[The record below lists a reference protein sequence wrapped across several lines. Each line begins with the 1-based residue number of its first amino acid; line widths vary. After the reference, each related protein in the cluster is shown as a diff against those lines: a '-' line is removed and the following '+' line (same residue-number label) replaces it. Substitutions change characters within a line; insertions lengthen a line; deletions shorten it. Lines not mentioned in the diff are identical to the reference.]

1 MALTESQ
8 IQELYVAYF
17 GRPAD
22 VEGKAYWSGS
32 STGVSTV
39 LEFAANMHSQSE
51 FQDAYG
57 SKKTATQVNQIYQNL
72 FSRDADADGL
82 NYWTGQIAN
91 GSLELAEIAVHLIWA
106 AKNNTGGSADKTA
119 LENKVAA
126 ATEFTNDVAADAT
139 AQLAYTADDA
149 DAFTTAKTF
158 ITGITTTAAT
168 AAEIDT
174 QVSSIVST
182 YNINDAKGV
191 TYSLATTA
199 DDLTGGTK
207 NDTFAGV
214 VDADTAANNT
224 FTALDSLD
232 GGAGTDTLTVTFASD
247 AGNTNTFPAATISN
261 IETFS
266 IKNQD
271 DDDAVTVDFANISGE
286 TTVKS
291 NLSTSAVTF
300 SNLASGTNV
309 DIIGNTSLTNGALDY
324 GFVAAATASTLDIM
338 DGVTAGA
345 VTETGS
351 GLLTTTINS
360 TGAANTIG
368 ALGVAASV
376 TSLNINATT
385 NLTTGAITSA
395 AVTTLTITGAGD
407 VDIDAG
413 ALDADTDVID
423 ASASTGDVDILVGNI
438 ADNTGVSADLTV
450 TTGSGDD
457 DVDLTGLDAADE
469 ISITLGAGN
478 DIVYIDEV
486 IQASSTTSPGD
497 VLAGGAGT
505 DTLSALTATLN
516 AHATTTTVSGFE
528 KINITDE
535 HSGSL
540 DVADFGTGITTVTL
554 AAGSH
559 SGNAGDITFN
569 AGASVLNIS
578 DVNDGNLALTAA
590 GTATTDS
597 LTINLLDIGADAL
610 SDETLTITKIETVTL
625 DTDLATSTLT
635 AQVLENVSLTAD
647 TGGTTTFN
655 VVGANALSIDAIT
668 ANTVDF
674 SGSGGA
680 ITQTTAM
687 VGTASGTNTLDGGA
701 GDDTLIGDTND
712 TTNITGGAGDDDIT
726 GSSDTAGETIS
737 GGAGDDT
744 INSSAGSDTI
754 TGGAGNDTIT
764 LGAATQTVD
773 AGDGDDTVYATNY
786 IAYGYNIIGGAGTDI
801 LDVTAAEVIGDGAVV
816 SGFEQLNVD
825 GNVTIDLD
833 TYANNTFST
842 VQLETHTYTLQ
853 SVRSEV
859 IQLIETLGGD
869 LTVTG
874 ESVSGSSDTVSFKLK
889 ASAMFDTGGAGGTTA
904 DIDVDAVETINIETD
919 DSDDA
924 TFGTATFQIDGDD
937 INTINI
943 TGDSGVALTGS
954 ALTTLNT
961 IDGSGAT
968 IGGVSTATTIAG
980 IVWDS
985 DNVTVGDTTSYTGTN
1000 GKDTFTGGSVTDD
1013 TFSGGLGIDTLVYD
1027 GRTDTF
1033 TGGGG
1038 NDKFDVNALGT
1049 TTGSQY
1055 LTITDLAVGDTID
1068 FAGIDDGTDATSA
1081 IANQTLG
1088 AKHTLGSSATL
1099 TNYLDTACATDTSSA
1114 ASAIDWFQFGGN
1126 TYITIDNSTE
1136 TTFVAGQDG
1145 IVKLTGEIDL
1155 STSTTTSAVLTVVTV

>member
-8 IQELYVAYF
+8 IQELYIAYF

-32 STGVSTV
+32 STGISTV
-39 LEFAANMHSQSE
+39 LGFAANMHSQSE

-72 FSRDADADGL
+72 FSRDADAAGL
-82 NYWTGQIAN
+82 EYWTGQIAN
-91 GSLELAEIAVHLIWA
+91 GSLKLAEIAVHLIWA

-126 ATEFTNDVAADAT
+126 ATEFTTDVAADAT

-174 QVSSIVST
+174 QVTSIKTT
-182 YNINDAKGV
+182 YTANEAKGV
-191 TYSLATTA
+191 TYTLATTA
-199 DDLTGGTK
+199 DDITGGSK
-207 NDTFAGV
+207 NDTFSGV
-214 VDADTAANNT
+214 VDADTAANDT
-224 FTALDSLD
+224 FSALDSLD
-232 GGAGTDTLTVTFASD
+232 GGAGTDLLKVTFASD

-271 DDDAVTVDFANISGE
+271 DNDAVTVNFANISGE

-291 NLSTSAVTF
+291 ELSTSDVTF
-300 SNLASGTNV
+300 TNLASGTNV
-309 DIIGNTSLTNGALDY
+309 DLIGNGSLSNGAFSY
-324 GFVAAATASTLDIM
+324 GYAAAANTSTLDIM

-345 VTETGS
+345 VTETGT
-351 GLLTTTINS
+351 GLLTSNINS

-368 ALGVAASV
+368 ALGIAASV
-376 TSLNINATT
+376 TALNINATT

-395 AVTTLTITGAGD
+395 AVTTLTITGAGN

-423 ASASTGDVDILVGNI
+423 ASASTGAVDILVGNV

-450 TTGSGDD
+450 TTGSGND

-469 ISITLGAGN
+469 ISITLGAGD

-497 VLAGGAGT
+497 VLAGGDGT
-505 DTLSALTATLN
+505 DTLSALTATLDS
-516 AHATTTTVSGFE
+516 HATTTTVSGFE

-554 AAGSH
+554 AAGAH
-559 SGNAGDITFN
+559 SGNAGDISFN
-569 AGASVLNIS
+569 AGASVLNIA

-597 LTINLLDIGADAL
+597 LTINLTDTAADAL
-610 SDETLTITKIETVTL
+610 GDESLTITKIETVTL

-655 VVGANALSIDAIT
+655 VTGANALSVDIIT
-668 ANTVDF
+668 AGTVDF
-674 SGSGGA
+674 SGSTGA
-680 ITQTTAM
+680 ITMTTNM
-687 VGTASGTNTLDGGA
+687 VGTTSGTSTLTGGSGA
-701 GDDTLIGDTND
+701 DTLVGDTND
-712 TTNITGGAGDDDIT
+712 TTNITGGAGNDNIT
-726 GSSDTAGETIS
+726 GGSDAETIS
-737 GGAGDDT
+737 GGAGNDT
-744 INSSAGSDTI
+744 INSSAGADTI

-773 AGDGDDTVYATNY
+773 AGAGDDTVYAANY
-786 IAYGYNIIGGAGTDI
+786 LAFGYSIVGGAGTDI
-801 LDVTAAEVIGDGAVV
+801 LDVEAAEVIGDGSVV
-816 SGFEQLNVD
+816 SGFETLNID
-825 GNVTIDLD
+825 GNLTIDLD
-833 TYANNTFST
+833 TYSNNTFNT
-842 VQLETHTYTLQ
+842 VVLDKTAGGTHTFTIQ
-853 SVRSEV
+853 SIRSEV
-859 IQLIETLGGD
+859 IESGIALAADATL
-869 LTVTG
+869 TM
-874 ESVSGSSDTVSFKLK
+874 ESSSGSSDSVSLK
-889 ASAMFDTGGAGGTTA
+889 FAAAAGYSSANDYA
-904 DIDVDAVETINIETD
+904 IDAVETVNIETD
-919 DSDDA
+919 DTDDT
-924 TFGTATFQIDGDD
+924 TFGTFTVLLDADD
-937 INTINI
+937 LNTINI
-943 TGDSGVALTGS
+943 TGDTGVALTGS
-954 ALTTLNT
+954 NDLSTLNT

-968 IGGVSTATTIAG
+968 IGGVTTATTIAG

-985 DNVTVGDTTSYTGTN
+985 TNANVGDTISYTGTN
-1000 GKDTFTGGSVTDD
+1000 GEDNFTGGSVTDD
-1013 TFSGGLGIDTLVYD
+1013 TFSGGLGVDTLVYD
-1027 GRTDTF
+1027 GRSDTF

-1038 NDKFDVNALGT
+1038 NDIFDVNADGT
-1049 TTGSQY
+1049 STQF

-1068 FAGIDDGTDATSA
+1068 FAGVTDGTAAIADATFGA
-1081 IANQTLG
+1081 KITLG
-1088 AKHTLGSSATL
+1088 ANATL
-1099 TNYLDTACATDTSSA
+1099 TNYLDNACSDTTDANSNSV
-1114 ASAIDWFQFGGN
+1114 IDTTLAKWFQYGGD
-1126 TYITIDNSTE
+1126 TYIAIDNS
-1136 TTFVAGQDG
+1136 VASTYTSGTDG
-1145 IVKLTGEIDL
+1145 KFKISGEIDL
-1155 STSTTTSAVLTVVTV
+1155 STSTFASEILTIVAG